1 MRCLLKG
8 KFKLFR
14 EQKGF
19 TLIEVLVGVA
29 IFAVIGVALM
39 SGLSTGYKSLAISQ
53 ERTFAEGLAKSQA
66 EYIKD
71 QGYISVLDYD
81 PGVEGKYYVVIDI
94 PAHLSGAGYT
104 VEITVAEDPVYPA
117 GVSGFELQSITVKVK
132 RHGNVKLTITFY
144 RMWD

>member
-1 MRCLLKG
+1 
-8 KFKLFR
+8 
-14 EQKGF
+14 
-19 TLIEVLVGVA
+19 VLVGVA
-29 IFAVIGVALM
+29 IFGVIGVALI
-39 SGLSTGYKSLAISQ
+39 SGLSTGYKSLSISQ
-53 ERTFAEGLAKSQA
+53 EKTYAESLAKSQV

-71 QGYISVLDYD
+71 QDYISVVNY
-81 PGVEGKYYVVIDI
+81 PTVGPYEVIDI

-144 RMWD
+144 RMGD